1 MCSGVICLPGLPGV
15 WLNGQKISIHYGA
28 SSNWMVWLRLVRLER
43 AQIFHPLWRVVKI
56 GWCFMTCL
64 AQALHPIAVLIESD
78 GVKKAC

>member
-1 MCSGVICLPGLPGV
+1 VCSGVICLPGLPGV

-56 GWCFMTCL
+56 GWCFMTYL
-64 AQALHPIAVLIESD
+64 AQALHPIAVSIESD